1 MKSNDSIRKI
11 LLDIRNG
18 MLCQKKVFSVS
29 DLESYLGL
37 SKSYIYKLTMARKI
51 PHYKHTG
58 GKLIFFKRNEID
70 DWCLSHRVPFR
81 DKE

>member
-1 MKSNDSIRKI
+1 MKSNDSIRRI

-18 MLCQKKVFSVS
+18 MLGQKKVLSVS

-51 PHYKHTG
+51 PHYKHAG
-58 GKLIFFKRNEID
+58 GKLIFFKRSEID
-70 DWCLSHRVPFR
+70 DWCLSHKVPSA
-81 DKE
+81 